1 MYFLLLPNN
10 PKLHRLQWEETKLQA
25 VSNTLHADLRGKH
38 FCKSSENAKD
48 NLNAHFPLIVFSH
61 QMKQQTAETKM
72 REISQNKTRTTHL
85 IATKMYWPDERLA
98 YRHCC
103 GSCIYRQP
111 CIAKA
116 CLGKED
122 SPDCSWCQHSQLIFW
137 QSACSHLSTSA
148 LFFSLMLTSAHVLH
162 PQKGQQDPN
171 DTLNLIIKQCTIC
184 NYCVP
189 ALIPLIFRT
198 QFFS

>member
-111 CIAKA
+111 CTAKA

-122 SPDCSWCQHSQLIFW
+122 SPDCSWCQHRVSWSFGSRPAHIYPLL
-137 QSACSHLSTSA
+137 LS
-148 LFFSLMLTSAHVLH
+148 FSL
-162 PQKGQQDPN
+162 
-171 DTLNLIIKQCTIC
+171 
-184 NYCVP
+184 
-189 ALIPLIFRT
+189 
-198 QFFS
+198 